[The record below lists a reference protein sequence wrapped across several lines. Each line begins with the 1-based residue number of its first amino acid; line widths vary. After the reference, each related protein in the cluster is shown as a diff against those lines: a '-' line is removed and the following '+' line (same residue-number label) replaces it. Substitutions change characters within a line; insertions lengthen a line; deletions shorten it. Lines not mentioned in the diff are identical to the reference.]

1 MSNIRVSI
9 TLGGGILDLLEQH
22 RGELPVQ
29 DVVEMALVVLAAKL
43 GDKDEAIK
51 KAIKELE
58 GEEGVKI
65 QFFRLLRYYGEGEA
79 MRYLQLVTSPS
90 YLKLCEKCGEPGKT
104 DRNSKWTKN
113 VLFCKFCGHI
123 TRFSEAIAND

>member
-1 MSNIRVSI
+1 MSNLKVSI
-9 TLGGGILDLLEQH
+9 ALEGSVLDLVEKY
-22 RGELPVQ
+22 RGEIPIQ
-29 DVVEMALVVLAAKL
+29 DIVEMALVLLATKL
-43 GDKDEAIK
+43 DDKATVVKEATK
-51 KAIKELE
+51 DLE

-123 TRFSEAIAND
+123 TRFNEAVAND